1 MWKLP
6 TVWCCWRAE
15 CKEGCERGTRRSQ
28 LEALDEFHVAG
39 ENLRKSSGV
48 QQREG
53 ASSSLAV
60 FLSVCP
66 AGDLDLLWRRAHGP
80 QAPFQPQSIIQSPRW
95 SSSWAQQA
103 AMLQASLRGYFFDRI
118 SLSTALKYLEGKS
131 FCWVLSYVYIARLIF
146 KSFSKKKKGMFPP
159 NKKYIKP
166 QYTKKDKIA
175 VALLKPGG
183 GACSSFPSLCP
194 L

>member
-15 CKEGCERGTRRSQ
+15 CKEGCERGTGGSQ

-39 ENLRKSSGV
+39 ESLRKSSGA
-48 QQREG
+48 QQRKG
-53 ASSSLAV
+53 ASSALAV
-60 FLSVCP
+60 FLSACP

-80 QAPFQPQSIIQSPRW
+80 QAPFQPQSPLW

-103 AMLQASLRGYFFDRI
+103 AMLQASLHGYFFDRI
-118 SLSTALKYLEGKS
+118 SLPTALKYLKGKS

-146 KSFSKKKKGMFPP
+146 KSFSKKKRNISWKSEMNMG
-159 NKKYIKP
+159 NI
-166 QYTKKDKIA
+166 
-175 VALLKPGG
+175 
-183 GACSSFPSLCP
+183 
-194 L
+194 

>member
-15 CKEGCERGTRRSQ
+15 CKEGCERGTWRSQ

-39 ENLRKSSGV
+39 ESLRKSSGS
-48 QQREG
+48 QQREDV
-53 ASSSLAV
+53 SSPLAI
-60 FLSVCP
+60 FLSLCP

-80 QAPFQPQSIIQSPRW
+80 QAPFQPQSIVQSPRW
-95 SSSWAQQA
+95 SSSWVQQA
-103 AMLQASLRGYFFDRI
+103 AMLQASLNGSFPDRV
-118 SLSTALKYLEGKS
+118 SLPTALKYLKGKS

-146 KSFSKKKKGMFPP
+146 KSFSKKKGMFPP
-159 NKKYIKP
+159 NKKYIKL

-175 VALLKPGG
+175 VALLNPSGE
-183 GACSSFPSLCP
+183 ACSSGPSLCP

>member
-146 KSFSKKKKGMFPP
+146 KSFSKKKKKKKECFPQ
-159 NKKYIKP
+159 IKS
-166 QYTKKDKIA
+166 I
-175 VALLKPGG
+175 
-183 GACSSFPSLCP
+183 
-194 L
+194 